1 MRHSY
6 QSGLRREAYLICLFI
21 FILAVRLD
29 NSTGV
34 NETKQSKVLAGLAGV
49 GMARTIGNVIKKAVE
64 NGSLSLNVHGT
75 VFVPDKKSVNIS
87 EPERLCDTG
96 QVYQDELCGEI
107 KNRFHLNNKRKFIY
121 GILVY

>member
-1 MRHSY
+1 MFCDS
-6 QSGLRREAYLICLFI
+6 
-21 FILAVRLD
+21 ILAVRLD

-34 NETKQSKVLAGLAGV
+34 NGTKQSKVLAGLEGV

-64 NGSLSLNVHGT
+64 NGSLNVHGT

-107 KNRFHLNNKRKFIY
+107 KMDSI
-121 GILVY
+121 